1 MKKIL
6 TLMAIVLSAAGILF
20 AGGGAEST
28 AVAASAENPLTIKVA
43 NYALLESGYE
53 DFWNGVKE
61 GFEARYPQYRIEWV
75 TAPYGEILN
84 QVINMAGGGDRVDVI
99 FGEEAWV
106 PQLYASGL
114 AAPVTSIVDEEFLS
128 DFDPAVMDVF
138 TIDGDIYGVPLYV
151 SPFILYY
158 NTDLFEQAGL
168 DPDNP
173 PKTYDE
179 MLAAAQKLSQ
189 LTDANGNKVYAFGQ
203 TTASVVV
210 SGNALI
216 SMIYNFGG
224 DVFTEDGQLN
234 VDNEGFRQA
243 FEMLALLDENGYNPQ
258 NAKLKDLRNLF
269 ALGQLAM
276 YYDQSWGFN
285 GVTSINPDAASF
297 TASAAP
303 LAGGS
308 GTGEAVLCSHC
319 FILVD
324 NGDARNE
331 AVNTFVQYVISEE
344 VLNDY
349 MSSVT
354 PAYPAKESM
363 SDMEAVANS
372 GVLKGAADSISN
384 VKKVPYVSAMSD
396 ISLDLCT
403 LAQAVTVS
411 DTPVD
416 EAISAFVRSA
426 SVKI

>member
-1 MKKIL
+1 MKKLLVFAAI
-6 TLMAIVLSAAGILF
+6 TLMVMANVF
-20 AGGGAEST
+20 AGGSGETSEAT
-28 AVAASAENPLTIKVA
+28 ADSPVTLKVA

-53 DFWNGVKE
+53 DFWAGVKE
-61 GFEARYPQYRIEWV
+61 GFEAKYPQYKIEWV

-106 PQLYASGL
+106 PQLYSSGL
-114 AAPVTSIVDEEFLS
+114 AAPVTSIVDEAFVS

-138 TIDGDIYGVPLYV
+138 TIDGDIYGIPLYV

-158 NTDLFEQAGL
+158 NTELFEQAGL
-168 DPDNP
+168 DPANP

-179 MLAAAQKLSQ
+179 MLAAAEKLSQ

-216 SMIYNFGG
+216 SMIY
-224 DVFTEDGQLN
+224 TEDGQLD

-243 FEMLALLDENGYNPQ
+243 FEMLQLLDEKGYNPQ

-285 GVTSINPDAASF
+285 GVSSINPDAASF

-303 LAGGS
+303 LAGGN

-319 FILVD
+319 FIVVD
-324 NGDARNE
+324 NGEARN
-331 AVNTFVQYVISEE
+331 AATNAFVQYVISEE
-344 VLNDY
+344 VLSDY
-349 MSSVT
+349 MTNIT
-354 PAYPAKESM
+354 PAYPAKNSM
-363 SDMEAVANS
+363 AGMEAVVNS
-372 GVLKGAADSISN
+372 GVLKGASESISN
-384 VKKVPYVSAMSD
+384 VRKVPYVSAMSD

-416 EAISAFVRSA
+416 EAIDAFVRSA
-426 SVKI
+426 SVKL

>member
-1 MKKIL
+1 MKKLLSIAL
-6 TLMAIVLSAAGILF
+6 IALMVMANVF
-20 AGGGAEST
+20 AGGSSEAVEAT
-28 AVAASAENPLTIKVA
+28 ADSPVTLKVA

-53 DFWNGVKE
+53 DFWAGVKE
-61 GFEARYPQYRIEWV
+61 GFEAKYPQYKIEWV

-114 AAPVTSIVDEEFLS
+114 AAPVTSIVDEAFVS

-138 TIDGDIYGVPLYV
+138 TIDGDIYGIPLYV

-158 NTDLFEQAGL
+158 
-168 DPDNP
+168 NP

-179 MLAAAQKLSQ
+179 MLAAAEKLSQ

-224 DVFTEDGQLN
+224 NVFTEDGQLD

-243 FEMLALLDENGYNPQ
+243 FEMLQLLDEKGYNPQ

-285 GVTSINPDAASF
+285 GVSSINPDASSF

-319 FILVD
+319 FIVVD
-324 NGDARNE
+324 NGEAKNAATDA
-331 AVNTFVQYVISEE
+331 FVQYVISEE
-344 VLNDY
+344 VLSDY
-349 MSSVT
+349 LANVT
-354 PAYPAKESM
+354 PAYPAKNSM
-363 SDMEAVANS
+363 SDMESVVNS
-372 GVLKGAADSISN
+372 GVLKGASSSISN
-384 VKKVPYVSAMSD
+384 VRKVPYVSAMSD

-411 DTPVD
+411 NTSVD
-416 EAISAFVRSA
+416 QAIEAFVRSA
-426 SVKI
+426 SVKL

>member
-1 MKKIL
+1 MKKLLVFAAI
-6 TLMAIVLSAAGILF
+6 TLMVMANVF
-20 AGGGAEST
+20 AGGSGETSEAT
-28 AVAASAENPLTIKVA
+28 ADSPVTLKVA

-53 DFWNGVKE
+53 DFWAGVKE
-61 GFEARYPQYRIEWV
+61 GFEAKYPQYKIEWV

-106 PQLYASGL
+106 PQLYSSGL
-114 AAPVTSIVDEEFLS
+114 AAPVTSIVDEAFVS

-138 TIDGDIYGVPLYV
+138 TIDGDIYGIPLYV

-158 NTDLFEQAGL
+158 NTELFEQAGL
-168 DPDNP
+168 DPANP

-179 MLAAAQKLSQ
+179 MLAAAEKLSQ

-224 DVFTEDGQLN
+224 NVFTEDGQLD
-234 VDNEGFRQA
+234 VDNEGFSQA
-243 FEMLALLDENGYNPQ
+243 FEMLQLLDEKGYNPQ

-285 GVTSINPDAASF
+285 GVSSINPDAASF

-303 LAGGS
+303 LAGGN

-319 FILVD
+319 FIIVD
-324 NGDARNE
+324 NGEARN
-331 AVNTFVQYVISEE
+331 AATNAFVQYVISEE

-349 MSSVT
+349 MTNIT
-354 PAYPAKESM
+354 PAYPAKNSM
-363 SDMEAVANS
+363 ADMEAVVNS
-372 GVLKGAADSISN
+372 GVLEGASESISN
-384 VKKVPYVSAMSD
+384 VRKVPYVSAMSD

-416 EAISAFVRSA
+416 EAIDAFVRSA
-426 SVKI
+426 SVKL